1 MKYYPIYGILV
12 QNGNKFV
19 CNVLPKNIMEEIM
32 KKIGLSVLIVAFML
46 SLCTGISAAD
56 DLSGIEFN
64 IQAVRRVV
72 GETVELTVLP
82 TPKSVKLSKVTIT
95 YTSENPAVATVDANG
110 KVTAVGKGDT
120 YIIAKAGKDLEA
132 RCHIFV
138 YDAPVAPVVFVS
150 KDRAVADTST
160 VVSLGDSITAYTVN
174 PTNDGTSTVIQQGY
188 NYHEWWGKS
197 YRLKTHDYGWGG
209 SKLSETECN
218 EPSFIDR
225 YEDMIKKVPDADLVT
240 VMGGANDFSST
251 ELGDMDSRE
260 LTTFSGATRFLM
272 EKLIEAYP
280 DSQIVFFTLTRTH
293 SANPLDKPNI
303 FGDTRYDYSD
313 RIIELAKEYDIHAID
328 IYSKDSLDF
337 RKDSTLML
345 DGVHPTKDG
354 QKILADF
361 MAEKMVE
368 KNIITHIVRGSG
380 FSDTLEHWGCDN
392 IDYVVSK
399 GLFDGV
405 TKRKFEPDNTM
416 TRGMLVTVL
425 ARLAGDTANT
435 TEVPYTDLA
444 EGAWYIPGVAFAY
457 ANGICDG
464 GEAFRPDDNI
474 TREEL
479 ADMLYRY
486 AKVKGMD
493 TPTDDIIFKDSADI
507 TESMREGM
515 LYCANVGIITGY
527 TDNPVK
533 PKNSATRA
541 EVSTM
546 IKRFIDAM

>member
-1 MKYYPIYGILV
+1 
-12 QNGNKFV
+12 
-19 CNVLPKNIMEEIM
+19 M
-32 KKIGLSVLIVAFML
+32 KKILITLLVSAIALTMGI
-46 SLCTGISAAD
+46 GISASD
-56 DLSGIEFN
+56 DLSALEFD

-72 GETVELTVLP
+72 GETVELTLLP
-82 TPKSVKLSKVTIT
+82 TPRGTKLDKIGVT

-110 KVTAVGKGDT
+110 KVTAVAAGDT
-120 YIIAKAGKDLEA
+120 FIVAKAGKKIEA

-174 PTNDGTSTVIQQGY
+174 PTKDGTSTVIEQGY

-240 VMGGANDFSST
+240 VMGGTNDFSST
-251 ELGDMDSRE
+251 ELGDIDDRE

-272 EKLIEAYP
+272 ERLIEAYP
-280 DSQIVFFTLTRTH
+280 DSQIVFFTFTRPK
-293 SANPLDKPNI
+293 SANPLDKPNV
-303 FGDTRYDYSD
+303 FGDTRFDYCD
-313 RIIELAKEYDIHAID
+313 RIVELAKEYGIHAID
-328 IYSKDSLDF
+328 IYRVDELDF
-337 RKDSTLML
+337 RMDSTLMA
-345 DGVHPTKDG
+345 DNVHPTKDAH
-354 QKILADF
+354 KILADYLDK
-361 MAEKMVE
+361 KME
-368 KNIITHIVRGSG
+368 EMNIITHIVRGSG
-380 FSDTLEHWGCDN
+380 FNDTLEHWGCDN

-405 TKRKFEPDNTM
+405 TKRKFEPNSTM
-416 TRGMLVTVL
+416 TRSMLVTVL

-444 EGAWYIPGVAFAY
+444 EGAWYIPGIAFAY

-464 GEAFRPDDNI
+464 GESFRPDDNI

-486 AKVKGMD
+486 AKAKGMD
-493 TPTDDIIFKDSADI
+493 TPVDDIIFADSADI
-507 TESMREGM
+507 SASMREGM

-527 TDNPVK
+527 SDNTVK

-541 EVSTM
+541 EVATM